1 MPQVHLRIGDGRGLS
16 YTLYR
21 LYYMYCLRHF
31 RPTHLLK
38 KVPPSSV
45 SLCDL
50 TFSVT
55 RRIGK
60 QRTNCGPM
68 ALSIAPPVPGFLL
81 ACRNRRCG
89 SKVQEPASPTGCHG
103 SLLRNVLDSGTNG
116 SPSCFRAPHRSRTAI
131 CGLPSCF
138 SRLPQVIRT
147 WWCATAR
154 HLTGTG
160 CSFQMC

>member
-1 MPQVHLRIGDGRGLS
+1 MVVEQHVMPQVHLRIGDGRGPT

-21 LYYMYCLRHF
+21 LYNMYCLRHF

-50 TFSVT
+50 TFSFT

-60 QRTNCGPM
+60 QRTICGPM
-68 ALSIAPPVPGFLL
+68 ALSIASPVPGFLL

-89 SKVQEPASPTGCHG
+89 SKVQEPASPAGCHG
-103 SLLRNVLDSGTNG
+103 ACSKTCSTRARTGRLRVSEHHTEAGRQSVG
-116 SPSCFRAPHRSRTAI
+116 SQHAPVDYRR
-131 CGLPSCF
+131 
-138 SRLPQVIRT
+138 
-147 WWCATAR
+147 
-154 HLTGTG
+154 
-160 CSFQMC
+160 

>member
-1 MPQVHLRIGDGRGLS
+1 MFVEQHVMPQVHLRIGDGRGLS

-38 KVPPSSV
+38 RVPPSSV

-68 ALSIAPPVPGFLL
+68 ALSIAPSVPGFLL

-103 SLLRNVLDSGTNG
+103 ACSETCSTWVRTGRLRVSEHHTAAGRQSVGSQVASLDCR
-116 SPSCFRAPHRSRTAI
+116 
-131 CGLPSCF
+131 
-138 SRLPQVIRT
+138 
-147 WWCATAR
+147 W
-154 HLTGTG
+154 
-160 CSFQMC
+160 

>member
-1 MPQVHLRIGDGRGLS
+1 MVVEQHVMPQVHLRIGDGRGLS

-81 ACRNRRCG
+81 ACHNRRCG
-89 SKVQEPASPTGCHG
+89 SRVQEPASPTGCHG
-103 SLLRNVLDSGTNG
+103 ACSETCSTRARTGRLRVSEHHTAAGRQSVG
-116 SPSCFRAPHRSRTAI
+116 SQDASVDYRR
-131 CGLPSCF
+131 
-138 SRLPQVIRT
+138 
-147 WWCATAR
+147 
-154 HLTGTG
+154 
-160 CSFQMC
+160 